1 MVMYK
6 FRFLLICSICCMT
19 ANRIVAQSPAAAA
32 KQFISLLDSTQYHVA
47 VYPFDDEERYVY
59 HYFPVNDR
67 KGLPLDRMTTAQRDA
82 AFALVRS
89 CIDGQTEKKIR
100 EIIQL
105 EVLLKQIENRAADDH
120 FRDPGKYHFTVF
132 GIPSPKTI
140 WGWRIEGHHVYF
152 NFSAKDNKLVG
163 GSPAFLGSNPAIVQS
178 GPDKGKEVLKEEK
191 ETGLAL
197 LKLLNA
203 DQKKQ
208 AIFSDEAPG
217 EIITGIKRD
226 ATMENNQ
233 GITFASLNPAQ
244 QEQMLAIITL
254 YVHRFTK
261 VFASDMLDEIRK
273 AGLANLRFAWAG
285 DQTTGPGHPHYY
297 RIQGPTLIIEYDN
310 TQNNGNHLHTVV
322 RDLKHDFGGDALLE
336 HYRTGHSR

>member
-1 MVMYK
+1 MYK
-6 FRFLLICSICCMT
+6 FSFFLICSFCCIT
-19 ANRIVAQSPAAAA
+19 ADRIAAQSPAVAA
-32 KQFISLLDSTQYHVA
+32 KQFISLLDSNQHHEA
-47 VYPFDDEERYVY
+47 VYPFEDEERYVY

-67 KGLPLDRMTTAQRDA
+67 KGLPLARMTATQRDA

-120 FRDPGKYHFTVF
+120 FRDPGQYYFTVF

-178 GPDKGKEVLKEEK
+178 GPDKGKEVLREEK

-197 LKLLNA
+197 LKLLSA

-208 AIFSDEAPG
+208 AIFSDEAS
-217 EIITGIKRD
+217 EDIVTAIKRD
-226 ATMENNQ
+226 ATSENNQ

-244 QEQMLAIITL
+244 QEQLLAIITL

-261 VFASDMLDEIRK
+261 LFASEMLDEIRK

-285 DQTTGPGHPHYY
+285 DQATGPGHPHYY

-336 HYRTGHSR
+336 HYRAGHSR

>member
-1 MVMYK
+1 MVMYN
-6 FRFLLICSICCMT
+6 FRFFLICSFCCIT
-19 ANRIVAQSPAAAA
+19 ADRIAAQSPAVAA
-32 KQFISLLDSTQYHVA
+32 KQFISLLDSNQHHEA
-47 VYPFDDEERYVY
+47 VYPFEDEERYVY

-67 KGLPLDRMTTAQRDA
+67 KGLPLARMTATQRDA

-120 FRDPGKYHFTVF
+120 FRDPGQYYFTVF

-178 GPDKGKEVLKEEK
+178 GPDKGKEVLREEK

-197 LKLLNA
+197 LKLLSA

-217 EIITGIKRD
+217 DIVTAIKRD
-226 ATMENNQ
+226 ATSENNQ

-244 QEQMLAIITL
+244 QEQLLAIITL

-261 VFASDMLDEIRK
+261 LFASEMLDEIRK

-285 DQTTGPGHPHYY
+285 DQATGPGHPHYY

-336 HYRTGHSR
+336 HYRAGHSR

>member
-1 MVMYK
+1 
-6 FRFLLICSICCMT
+6 MT
-19 ANRIVAQSPAAAA
+19 IVAQSPAAAA
-32 KQFISLLDSTQYHVA
+32 KKFIGLLDSSQHHEA

-67 KGLPLDRMTTAQRDA
+67 KGLSLAAMSPAQRDA

-89 CIDGQTEKKIR
+89 CIDGQAEKKIR

-105 EVLLKQIENRAADDH
+105 EVLLKQIENRPAEDH
-120 FRDPGKYHFTVF
+120 FRDPGKYFFTVF
-132 GIPSPKTI
+132 GIPSANTT

-178 GPDKGKEVLKEEK
+178 GPDKGKEILKEEK

-197 LKLLNA
+197 LKLLND
-203 DQKKQ
+203 DQKKK
-208 AIFSDEAPG
+208 AIFSAEAPG

-226 ATMENNQ
+226 ASMENNQ
-233 GITFASLNPAQ
+233 GITFASLNSGQ
-244 QEQMLAIITL
+244 QEQLLAIITL

-273 AGLANLRFAWAG
+273 AGLDNIRFAWAG
-285 DQTTGPGHPHYY
+285 SEATGPGHPHYY
-297 RIQGPTLIIEYDN
+297 RIQGPTIIIEYDN

-322 RDLKHDFGGDALLE
+322 RDLKHDFGGDALLQ
-336 HYRTGHSR
+336 HYRAGHSR